1 MPARDEQVPELSYL
15 PTYTQT
21 RPPPPSGPPP
31 AYANVIGKV
40 YPYSLR
46 PVLLVTTFFTILYL
60 LLVAISNFKDVG
72 HSGNNG
78 TMNLF
83 DILTG
88 ALLMAVALVEVL
100 GFVGALKTNLR
111 LATLYSKLT
120 IPGFALVIA
129 CEIINIAGHYM
140 FKTRTINDCI
150 ARNTGVVAP
159 SSPFGWYGQS
169 SSNLVMSEVDAK
181 NYCNSQWRY
190 DSTWEIVWLVVT
202 IVLGVPFVMFSFA
215 FVRQL
220 RDPNSVRVRESNF
233 DWWQRRNRQLP
244 PSARYGGRH
253 SSAPYD
259 PQSQAQAY
267 AYPPAPYGSGAYA
280 APAGPP
286 PAGAFGADG
295 HRDLPDYERGDVH
308 GDFDDDRKSPVIS
321 PTSYGYSGAGRPS
334 TSRDRD
340 ERQNDA
346 AKDSQVTIRLDDDAA
361 DAADAKSK
369 AFGRDSHD
377 DDTPRI

>member
-1 MPARDEQVPELSYL
+1 MPELSYL

-31 AYANVIGKV
+31 TYANVIGKV

-46 PVLLVTTFFTILYL
+46 PVLLVTTFCTFLYL
-60 LLVAISNFKDVG
+60 LLVAISNFKDIG

-88 ALLMAVALVEVL
+88 ALIMLVALVEVI
-100 GFVGALKTNLR
+100 GFAGALKTNLR
-111 LATLYSKLT
+111 LATLYSRLT
-120 IPGFALVIA
+120 VPGFILVYA
-129 CEIINIAGHYM
+129 CEVLNLAGNYI

-150 ARNTGVVAP
+150 ARNTGAVAP
-159 SSPFGWYGQS
+159 SSSFGWFGQS
-169 SSNLVMSEVDAK
+169 TSNTVMSQQDAT

-202 IVLGVPFVMFSFA
+202 IALGVPFILLSFA
-215 FVRQL
+215 FVGQL

-233 DWWQRRNRQLP
+233 GWWQRRNQQP
-244 PSARYGGRH
+244 PSAQYANRY
-253 SSAPYD
+253 SSGPYD
-259 PQSQAQAY
+259 PHSQAQAY
-267 AYPPAPYGSGAYA
+267 SYPPAPYGSAPYA

-286 PAGAFGADG
+286 PGAFGGDG
-295 HRDLPDYERGDVH
+295 HRDLPGYERGDVR
-308 GDFDDDRKSPVIS
+308 GDFDDDRKSPVAS
-321 PTSYGYSGAGRPS
+321 PTSYGYGGAGRPS

-361 DAADAKSK
+361 ADAKSK

-377 DDTPRI
+377 DDDAPRI

>member
-1 MPARDEQVPELSYL
+1 MPTRDQQVPELSYL

-21 RPPPPSGPPP
+21 RPPPPAGPPP

-46 PVLLVTTFFTILYL
+46 PVLLVTTFCTFLYL

-88 ALLMAVALVEVL
+88 ALVMAVALVEVV
-100 GFVGALKTNLR
+100 GFVGALKINLK

-120 IPGFALVIA
+120 VPGFVLVIA
-129 CEIINIAGHYM
+129 CEVLNIAGHYM
-140 FKTRTINDCI
+140 FKTRIINDCI
-150 ARNTGVVAP
+150 ARNTGAVAP
-159 SSPFGWYGQS
+159 SSSFGWFGQS
-169 SSNLVMSEVDAK
+169 SSNTVMSSQDAT

-190 DSTWEIVWLVVT
+190 DSIWEIVWLVVT

-233 DWWQRRNRQLP
+233 GWWQRRNQQP
-244 PSARYGGRH
+244 PSAQYGNRYGSG
-253 SSAPYD
+253 PYD

-267 AYPPAPYGSGAYA
+267 SYPPAPYGAGAYA
-280 APAGPP
+280 PPAGPP
-286 PAGAFGADG
+286 PGAFGG
-295 HRDLPDYERGDVH
+295 EGQRDLPGYERGDVQ
-308 GDFDDDRKSPVIS
+308 GDFDDDRKSPVTS

-361 DAADAKSK
+361 ADTKSK
-369 AFGRDSHD
+369 SFGRDSHD

>member
-1 MPARDEQVPELSYL
+1 MPARDQQVPELSYL

-21 RPPPPSGPPP
+21 RPPPDSGPPP

-46 PVLLVTTFFTILYL
+46 PVLLVTTFCTVLYL
-60 LLVAISNFKDVG
+60 LLVSISNFKDIG
-72 HSGNNG
+72 HTGNNA

-88 ALLMAVALVEVL
+88 ALLMAVALFEVL
-100 GFVGALKTNLR
+100 GFVGALKANLK

-120 IPGFALVIA
+120 LPGFALVIA
-129 CEIINIAGHYM
+129 CEVLNIAGHYM
-140 FKTRTINDCI
+140 FKSRIIDDCI
-150 ARNTGVVAP
+150 ARNTGTVA
-159 SSPFGWYGQS
+159 SSSGYNWLGQS
-169 SSNLVMSEVDAK
+169 ISSTVMSPQDAT
-181 NYCNSQWRY
+181 NYCNSSWRY
-190 DSTWEIVWLVVT
+190 DSTWQIVWLVVT
-202 IVLGVPFVMFSFA
+202 ILFGIPFVMFSFA

-233 DWWQRRNRQLP
+233 GWWQRRHHQQP
-244 PSARYGGRH
+244 PSAQYANGYN
-253 SSAPYD
+253 SAPYD

-267 AYPPAPYGSGAYA
+267 SYPPAPYGSGPYS

-286 PAGAFGADG
+286 PGAFSTDG
-295 HRDLPDYERGDVH
+295 HRDLPGYERGDIE
-308 GDFDDDRKSPVIS
+308 GDFDDDRKSPVTS
-321 PTSYGYSGAGRPS
+321 PTSYGYSGTGRPS

-340 ERQNDA
+340 ARQNDA
-346 AKDSQVTIRLDDDAA
+346 AKDSQVTIRLDDDV
-361 DAADAKSK
+361 DTKSK
-369 AFGRDSHD
+369 GHGRHSHD